1 MKVQYAIQK
10 FSNVLN
16 LGYVKNPNNPYT
28 ELKEKGTR
36 CQENFSPLRGGLPWT
51 YMHMYINRMGS
62 AYPQTITLGIPVL
75 WDLYRDCEGSCW
87 AQKILKGISI
97 SVDVEIEMFQGIPLP
112 HCPWDL

>member
-36 CQENFSPLRGGLPWT
+36 CQETQIFPPSGGDRHGLTCTCTSTGWAVLIP
-51 YMHMYINRMGS
+51 R
-62 AYPQTITLGIPVL
+62 IPVL
-75 WDLYRDCEGSCW
+75 RDLYHDCEGSCQ
-87 AQKILKGISI
+87 AQKILKSISI

-112 HCPWDL
+112 HRPWDL